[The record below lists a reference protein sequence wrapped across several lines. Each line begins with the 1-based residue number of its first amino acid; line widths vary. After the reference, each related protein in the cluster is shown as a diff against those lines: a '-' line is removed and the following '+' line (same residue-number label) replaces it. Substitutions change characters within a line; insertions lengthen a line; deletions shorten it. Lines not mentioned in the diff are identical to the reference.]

1 MSILVTGA
9 KGFLGRNLVATLQNE
24 GYDSVFECDAETT
37 PEQFAAFCQA
47 ATFVFHLAGVN
58 RPPDAGDFMLGNA
71 GFTATLLS
79 SLSQY
84 GNRCPILFASSA
96 QAALDNPYGQS
107 KKAAED
113 MLYAHNHATSA
124 TVFVY
129 RLPNVFGKWCR
140 PNYNSVVA
148 TFLHNIALA
157 QPITVHDP
165 SANLTLA
172 YVDDVVDEFLRAL
185 RGASTP
191 TGQFASVPV
200 THSTTVGAL
209 ADLIQSFHQARAS
222 LAIPALDDAF
232 TKKLYATYL
241 SYLPEEALAYELN
254 MHTDARGSFT
264 EFARTMGQGQFAVNI
279 AKPGITKGN
288 HWHHTK
294 HEKFLVVS
302 GKGVIRLRA
311 VGSDSVVAISAD
323 GEKLKVVDIPPGYTH
338 NIENMGDTDLV
349 TLMWASEAFEPIR
362 PDTFFLQV

>member
-1 MSILVTGA
+1 LSILVTGS
-9 KGFLGRNLVATLQNE
+9 KGFIGRNLVATLHNE
-24 GYDSVFECDAETT
+24 GYESVYECDADTT
-37 PEQFAAFCQA
+37 PEQLSAFCQA

-58 RPPDAGDFMLGNA
+58 RPPDAGDFMPGNA

-79 SLSQY
+79 NLNQH
-84 GNRCPILFASSA
+84 GNSCPILFASSA

-113 MLYAHNHATSA
+113 LLFAHSRETSA
-124 TVFVY
+124 PVFVY

-148 TFLHNIALA
+148 TFLHNIARA
-157 QPITVHDP
+157 VPITINDP

-172 YVDDVVDEFLRAL
+172 YVDDVVDELLRAL
-185 RGASTP
+185 RGVISP

-209 ADLIQSFHQARAS
+209 ADLIQSFHHARAS

-241 SYLPEEALAYELN
+241 SYLPAEALAYELHMN
-254 MHTDARGSFT
+254 ADARGSFT
-264 EFARTMGQGQFAVNI
+264 EFARTMGQGQFSVNI

-323 GEKLKVVDIPPGYTH
+323 GERLKVVEIPPGYTH
-338 NIENMGDTDLV
+338 NIENIGDTDLV
-349 TLMWASEAFEPIR
+349 TLMWASEAFEPQR